1 MTDSRL
7 GVLAQGYEKLVG
19 SPRVRVMAAA
29 IASAV
34 TWFCW
39 AYWANR
45 EDPNQALLSGLFQ
58 GGVNFITTAFGSAL
72 LEALYNRIGDHSQGR
87 AMCVVI
93 VSSGSLVMMLCAHWL
108 ASTPNILLTVL
119 PVYTVVIL
127 YCSSYIFG
135 LHKIKNK
142 YETEEVA
149 VQ

>member
-1 MTDSRL
+1 MTDSSAGIL
-7 GVLAQGYEKLVG
+7 VQSYAKLVS
-19 SPRVRVMAAA
+19 SPRARVIAAA
-29 IASAV
+29 VASAI

-45 EDPNQALLSGLFQ
+45 EDPQQALLSGLFQ
-58 GGVNFITTAFGSAL
+58 GGVNFLTTAFGSAL
-72 LEALYNRIGDHSQGR
+72 LEALYNRIGYSVQGR
-87 AMCVVI
+87 AMCVVV
-93 VSSGSLVMMLCAHWL
+93 VSSGSLLMMLCAHWL